1 MSERGY
7 KMSEL
12 QNYFFDENELA
23 NIIIDLSQTI
33 TKWVKW
39 GSGRKRRDKT
49 GIE

>member
-23 NIIIDLSQTI
+23 NIIIDLSQTTYKAQVSKPI
-33 TKWVKW
+33 QDDW
-39 GSGRKRRDKT
+39 
-49 GIE
+49 IM